1 MADTPN
7 DLSPATPSTKP
18 YFLRALYEW
27 CTDNGFTPYVA
38 VVVDAGTRVPNE
50 YVKDGQIVL
59 NVSFDAT
66 SNLRIANDFLTFA
79 ARFGGMAREISVP
92 IERVA
97 AIYARENGQG
107 MGFEVTDTGSGSAQG
122 QKSASTAPALA
133 VSPAASPSA
142 VPSASPALA
151 SAEAAASGPHAV
163 ASVVTSKPAPE
174 PPKKGGKP
182 KFTVV
187 K

>member
-1 MADTPN
+1 MAESGNEILP
-7 DLSPATPSTKP
+7 PAAHAASTKP

-27 CTDNGFTPYVA
+27 CTDNGFTPYITVT
-38 VVVDAGTRVPNE
+38 VDASTRVPNE

-66 SNLRIANDFLTFA
+66 SGLKIGNDVLTFA
-79 ARFGGMAREISVP
+79 ARFGGVAREISVP

-97 AIYARENGQG
+97 AIYARENGHG
-107 MGFEVTDTGSGSAQG
+107 MGFEVTELRREPT
-122 QKSASTAPALA
+122 P
-133 VSPAASPSA
+133 
-142 VPSASPALA
+142 
-151 SAEAAASGPHAV
+151 EAAAIDSQAADGPQH
-163 ASVVTSKPAPE
+163 
-174 PPKKGGKP
+174 PPRGGRP

>member
-1 MADTPN
+1 MADTP
-7 DLSPATPSTKP
+7 DEAVPPLPSTKP

-27 CTDNGFTPYVA
+27 CTDNGFTPYISVA
-38 VVVDAGTRVPNE
+38 VDATTRVPNE

-66 SNLRIANDFLTFA
+66 SNLRIGNDLLSFA
-79 ARFGGMAREISVP
+79 ARFGGVAREIAVP
-92 IERVA
+92 IERIA

-107 MGFEVTDTGSGSAQG
+107 MGFEVTETQA
-122 QKSASTAPALA
+122 APALA
-133 VSPAASPSA
+133 VPGAAQPGTPAPLVVKPKIAPAAAPAMSTSSSSPAA
-142 VPSASPALA
+142 
-151 SAEAAASGPHAV
+151 
-163 ASVVTSKPAPE
+163 APE
-174 PPKKGGKP
+174 RSKKDGKP